1 MTRLVC
7 GNCGAPKTSESSS
20 GLCAACLLQTV
31 LSDTTELDEVDD
43 VTGLLPG
50 TAFGP
55 FIVRRPLGRGGMATV
70 YEAVETQLDRAIAL
84 KVLPAEFM
92 HDQTFLKRFGTEA
105 RLIARLEHPNIVPI
119 YATGIEAGIPWM
131 SMRLLAG
138 SSLNQ
143 LLKTRR
149 LESGEAMRVL
159 RQVASA
165 LDYAHA
171 QGVVHRDIK
180 PANILL
186 DGAGTAAVA
195 DFGLAQMMVST
206 NRLTKTGIVTGT
218 PHYMAPEQAL
228 GKRVDHRCDIYSLG
242 IVAYELFAGSLPF
255 EGDSPVAI
263 LHQHVHEH
271 LPIPPGSASA
281 PLWMDPIR
289 KAVAKD
295 PAERWESAGRFIE
308 ALESSTSVG
317 APRADGRGQHWR
329 RAALVAGTAVALIVI
344 AWTIIQTPS
353 PPPSPNSGPTASLA
367 APEGAKPEDV
377 KAAPAIQ
384 KRDESAEVAKPP
396 IARSSRGATTQTER
410 SGPSSDRSTESP
422 KNSPKNDPPQPQAVP
437 TLPTVSQGPPPL
449 GELSK
454 APPVGIPPPA
464 ADVWID
470 VREIQCPEPRYPPAA
485 KAAGLEG
492 TVVLRGLVGVDGKVT
507 QIEVVESVNKAFNEA
522 AQRAFRD
529 CEFKPA
535 TRNGKPQSQRFTKP
549 FVFKMGRES

>member
-1 MTRLVC
+1 MTHLVC

-20 GLCAACLLQTV
+20 GLCAACLLQTA
-31 LSDTTELDEVDD
+31 LSDTTEFDEVDE
-43 VTGLLPG
+43 VPGLLPG
-50 TAFGP
+50 ATFGP
-55 FIVRRPLGRGGMATV
+55 FVVRRSLGRGGMATV

-92 HDQTFLKRFGTEA
+92 HDQTFRKRFGTEA
-105 RLIARLEHPNIVPI
+105 RLIARLEHPHIVPI
-119 YATGIEAGIPWM
+119 YATGIEGGIPWM

-138 SSLNQ
+138 SSLSRVLQ
-143 LLKTRR
+143 TRR
-149 LESGEAMRVL
+149 LEPGEAMRVL

-206 NRLTKTGIVTGT
+206 DRLTKTGMVAGT

-242 IVAYELFAGSLPF
+242 IVAYELFAGTPPF
-255 EGDSPVAI
+255 SGDSPVAI
-263 LHQHVHEH
+263 LHQHVHQP
-271 LPIPPGSASA
+271 LPIPLGAASA

-308 ALESSTSVG
+308 ALESSTAVG
-317 APRADGRGQHWR
+317 ASQATGRERHWR
-329 RAALVAGTAVALIVI
+329 WATLAAGVALALTAI
-344 AWTIIQTPS
+344 AWMIVQTP
-353 PPPSPNSGPTASLA
+353 PPPPTPNSAPTASLA

-377 KAAPAIQ
+377 KPPPTAQKSDEAAEVTKPSTARPPKVATTRTPSAPAP
-384 KRDESAEVAKPP
+384 D
-396 IARSSRGATTQTER
+396 RSSESLKAPKDDPLQTQ
-410 SGPSSDRSTESP
+410 
-422 KNSPKNDPPQPQAVP
+422 AIP
-437 TLPTVSQGPPPL
+437 TLPTVSQDPPQL

-454 APPVGIPPPA
+454 APSVAPPSPTA
-464 ADVWID
+464 EVWID
-470 VREIQCPEPRYPPAA
+470 AQVIHQVDPPYPAA
-485 KAAGLEG
+485 ARLAELEG
-492 TVVLRGLVGVDGKVT
+492 NVVLSGVVGVDGRVT
-507 QIEVVESVNKAFNEA
+507 QIRVIQSVHRLLDGAARKAFE
-522 AQRAFRD
+522 QWQ
-529 CEFKPA
+529 FKPA
-535 TRNGKPQSQRFTKP
+535 THNGTPQPQTVTKLFT
-549 FVFKMGRES
+549 FKM